1 MKTRLFISK
10 LRAVTEVAAQLVF
23 ALLLLLLLISGYR
36 ATEGLL
42 FRFWPI
48 VVSVFMAYT
57 VLSLTEDYL
66 NRRIFYNYLQFT

>member
-10 LRAVTEVAAQLVF
+10 LRAAAEVAALVVF
-23 ALLLLLLLISGYR
+23 VLLMVLITVSYHH
-36 ATEGLL
+36 TMQSLL

-48 VVSVFMAYT
+48 VTVVLIVYT

-66 NRRIFYNYLQFT
+66 NHRISCRYPQFT